1 MDAPRPPTRRAA
13 TPTWRSGGC
22 SLTSSTKGNQLL
34 GQGLTTTPLA
44 EPVVVTGAGLGL
56 PGGERVFG
64 DDKVPALL
72 AGEQLIDTIPV
83 KEREKIVDKHITR
96 LVKTEGGGARFEAIE
111 NEADVIKLAGRSGAI
126 DLVEEFG
133 FPAERAEALDV
144 TSMLAIGAGLDALRD
159 AGIPLVMRYKTATTG
174 RMLPERWMLPE
185 AYRDTTGVVFASAFP
200 GYDSLVGELDRYHLD
215 QALRQR
221 VEDLR
226 GLRARLAELGGG
238 DLLAEELDHRIH
250 TLTVEME
257 DHPYQFD
264 RKFLFHALSMGHSQF
279 AEYIGARG
287 PNTQVN
293 SACASTTQ
301 AVALA
306 EDWIRAGRCERVVIV
321 SGDDVTSDRLLEW
334 MGAGFLASGAAAT
347 DDVVAEAAV
356 PFDLRRHGMILGMGA
371 AAIVVEAAASAERR
385 GVQPIAQVL
394 GTVTANSAF
403 HGTRLDTNH
412 ISQVMEDLVTTAER
426 RWGIDRHEI
435 APHTVF
441 ISHETYTPARGGSA
455 QAEVDALR
463 HVFGDSAG
471 QVVISN
477 TKGFTG
483 HAMGVGIEDVV
494 AIKAIETGI
503 VPPVPNYKV
512 PDPDLGELNL
522 SQGGTYPVR
531 YALRLGAGFG
541 SQVSMTLVSAR
552 AAPRVAVTP
561 SPTSSA
567 SSTASSTLRHGSRG
581 WWRPAGCR
589 RRSPRSP
596 SAPCGSATTAHP
608 RSGSSAPPVAA
619 KSLARPVPT
628 PREPDSAARAS
639 SRGGAPVAGCAR
651 GGCPRGRSRA
661 GGAGRRR
668 GRGAGAGDRGRA
680 DRLPLRPARLRPG
693 PGSRPR
699 HRHRQAS
706 RDLRRH
712 PSRLRHRTRRPPR
725 PARLPHPA
733 PRDRLRPRTRPRTH
747 RHRHRDPPR
756 LRPVAEAAAAAPAG
770 DGVEEQVLA
779 IVAEQTGYPSD
790 LLDLDLDLEADLGID
805 TVKQAETFAAIRAA
819 YDIERDDRLALRDY
833 PTLRHVIAFVYER
846 APALTATAAT
856 ARRRLRPWPPA
867 AGCGAG
873 RRRGR
878 GAGAGD
884 RGRTDRLPLRPAR
897 LGPGPGSRPR
907 HRHRQTSRDL
917 RRHPSRL
924 RHRTR
929 RPPRPARLPH
939 PAPRDR
945 LRLRTRPRTHRD
957 RRNRAAARAKAA
969 RRHRAAPTV
978 AG

>member
-1 MDAPRPPTRRAA
+1 M
-13 TPTWRSGGC
+13 
-22 SLTSSTKGNQLL
+22 
-34 GQGLTTTPLA
+34 
-44 EPVVVTGAGLGL
+44 VTGAGLGL

-64 DDKVPALL
+64 DDKVPAIL

-83 KEREKIVDKHITR
+83 KQREKIVDKHITR
-96 LVKTEGGGARFEAIE
+96 LVKTEEGGARFESIE

-159 AGIPLVMRYKTATTG
+159 AGIPLVMHYKTATTG
-174 RMLPERWMLPE
+174 RMLQERWMLPE

-200 GYDSLVGELDRYHLD
+200 GYDSLVGELERYHLD

-226 GLRARLAELGGG
+226 GLRARVEELGGG

-250 TLTVEME
+250 ALAAELE

-412 ISQVMEDLVTTAER
+412 IGQVMEDLVATAER

-455 QAEVDALR
+455 QAEVDAIR
-463 HVFGDSAG
+463 RVFGTSAG

-483 HAMGVGIEDVV
+483 HAMGVGVEDVV

-522 SQGGTYPVR
+522 SQGGTYPIR

-541 SQVSMTLVSAR
+541 SQVSMTLYRLVPPPGGHHREPDQLGFEYRIVNPEAWQSWLVASCGL
-552 AAPRVAVTP
+552 PSAVTEI
-561 SPTSSA
+561 A
-567 SSTASSTLRHGSRG
+567 RRTLRIRDDGP
-581 WWRPAGCR
+581 PAVG
-589 RRSPRSP
+589 
-596 SAPCGSATTAHP
+596 APAEP
-608 RSGSSAPPVAA
+608 AA
-619 KSLARPVPT
+619 KSLAGSVKTPRAVDTSSPAPAPQTETPPVPAV
-628 PREPDSAARAS
+628 AA
-639 SRGGAPVAGCAR
+639 PM
-651 GGCPRGRSRA
+651 
-661 GGAGRRR
+661 
-668 GRGAGAGDRGRA
+668 A
-680 DRLPLRPARLRPG
+680 D
-693 PGSRPR
+693 
-699 HRHRQAS
+699 
-706 RDLRRH
+706 
-712 PSRLRHRTRRPPR
+712 
-725 PARLPHPA
+725 
-733 PRDRLRPRTRPRTH
+733 
-747 RHRHRDPPR
+747 
-756 LRPVAEAAAAAPAG
+756 AAAAAPAG
-770 DGVEEQVLA
+770 DEVEARVLE

-846 APALTATAAT
+846 APALTAPPTAAD
-856 ARRRLRPWPPA
+856 ARCPCRLRRRRLRRRPATRWRRGCWRSWPSRPATPPTCSTWTWTWKPTWASTPSNKPRPSPPSEPPTTSNATTASPCATTRPCATSSPSSTNAPPHSPHRTPQRRQLHGAPWPTPRL
-867 AGCGAG
+867 
-873 RRRGR
+873 RRRPAMRWRR
-878 GAGAGD
+878 GCW
-884 RGRTDRLPLRPAR
+884 RSWPSRPAT
-897 LGPGPGSRPR
+897 PPTCSTWTWTWKP
-907 HRHRQTSRDL
+907 TWAST
-917 RRHPSRL
+917 PSNK
-924 RHRTR
+924 
-929 RPPRPARLPH
+929 PRPSPPSEPPTTSNATTASPCATTRPCATSSPSSTNAPPHSPH
-939 PAPRDR
+939 PANRD
-945 LRLRTRPRTHRD
+945 TAPAICGGSPHG
-957 RRNRAAARAKAA
+957 RRS
-969 RRHRAAPTV
+969 
-978 AG
+978 G